1 MVMSMTGYGKG
12 EYENELYKFK
22 VEIKSVNHRYMD
34 ISIKTPRQI
43 SYLEEII
50 KKRIKEQLFRGK
62 VDVYIYLEYL
72 GESQI
77 DITVDNELAR
87 SYYNA
92 LEGLIEI
99 LNLNDNISL
108 NNMLNIPDIVKTK
121 KREIDEDSI
130 WKVLN
135 DALNIS
141 LRNISHM
148 RAKEGEE
155 LKKDILIKL
164 DSINEYVKVIEDR
177 SPEVVIEYKRKLN
190 DRINELVDNNTILD
204 KERLNN
210 EVAFFADK
218 ASIDEEIVRLKSH
231 IKQLKVILEE
241 DDSIGRKLDFLI
253 QEFNREINTIGSK
266 SSDVLIT
273 RYVVELKS
281 EVEKIREQVQNIE

>member
-1 MVMSMTGYGKG
+1 MSMTGYGKG